1 MAIPLRSFSYERV
14 PRRNFWALYC
24 RGFCFLVAVST
35 VLFHPVSQQ
44 QQVYEA
50 SIGLGSVGE
59 DLLYDGP
66 GQRTVPLLY
75 PYTFHKTI
83 LQRDDTE
90 PPTGERLPK
99 ETFVTIWDES
109 TDESNLSPGYDKP
122 GDDSDGEANQL
133 GDGRGGSPEVV
144 RRDTLIKRNVSLPEN
159 LHLARASKLS
169 KEKTARPKALK
180 IAIYMTTH
188 QSEAHMEFLRKC
200 WPFATQKLKLLQ
212 QSDLIY
218 YTSASWDN
226 IPHDLLTQSMRFK
239 NVTIY
244 QYKQEKI
251 VKPIPIYKNGRKATP
266 GEEPLNQREIR
277 RHRGLVSSNKQYGAK
292 QAMLDPFFNHWFD
305 DYDWIFRLNPDVL
318 IRNETWLLE
327 QIHKDHVQAILYRF
341 RQAGFHSDF
350 YGFRP
355 SVYTAQPHITPKRL
369 LSHLNDSSLT
379 AEHQMMDIFGPLLKL
394 QHDNKDAKNPIAWL
408 PGARIEPRQAR
419 LGGTESHV
427 LHLHSLV
434 RHCPNYFDAHD
445 GELFR

>member
-1 MAIPLRSFSYERV
+1 MM
-14 PRRNFWALYC
+14 
-24 RGFCFLVAVST
+24 
-35 VLFHPVSQQ
+35 LFHAVSQQ
-44 QQVYEA
+44 QQVYKT
-50 SIGLGSVGE
+50 SIGLVSVGE
-59 DLLYDGP
+59 DLLYDDP
-66 GQRTVPLLY
+66 GQRAVPLIH
-75 PYTFHKTI
+75 PYTFHKSM
-83 LQRDDTE
+83 LQRDEAE
-90 PPTGERLPK
+90 PLETERLPK
-99 ETFVTIWDES
+99 EKLVTIRDES
-109 TDESNLSPGYDKP
+109 ADGSDLSPGYDKP
-122 GDDSDGEANQL
+122 GGAVDGDNEAL
-133 GDGRGGSPEVV
+133 GDAPGDSAEIA
-144 RRDTLIKRNVSLPEN
+144 RRKTRSKRPV
-159 LHLARASKLS
+159 RASKLS

-180 IAIYMTTH
+180 IGIYMTTH
-188 QSEAHMEFLRKC
+188 QSVAHMKFLQKC

-218 YTSASWDN
+218 YTSASWDK
-226 IPHDLLTQSMRFK
+226 IPHDLLTQSMKFK

-251 VKPIPIYKNGRKATP
+251 VWPIPIYKNGPKATP
-266 GEEPLNQREIR
+266 GEEPLNQRDIR

-318 IRNETWLLE
+318 IRNDTWLLE

-341 RQAGFHSDF
+341 GQAGFHSDF

-355 SVYTAQPHITPKRL
+355 SVYTTQPHITPKRL

-394 QHDNKDAKNPIAWL
+394 QDDNSKDAKNPIAWL

-427 LHLHSLV
+427 LHLHMLV
-434 RHCPNYFDAHD
+434 RHCPDYFDAHD
-445 GELFR
+445 GKLFR